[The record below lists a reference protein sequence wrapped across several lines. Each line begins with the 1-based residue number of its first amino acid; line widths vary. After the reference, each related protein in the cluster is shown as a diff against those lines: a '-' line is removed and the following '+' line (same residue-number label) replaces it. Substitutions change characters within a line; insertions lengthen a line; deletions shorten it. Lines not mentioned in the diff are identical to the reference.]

1 MAEKTDPGIA
11 EPLAENV
18 QLMPSSSIRQSL
30 LAIVRA
36 VPGLDAR
43 LLRLRRRMSARS
55 GYPAWDKI
63 VATEGLPGPPVAGAS
78 AKKVLV
84 ATSIGSHLPAMQM
97 ETILA
102 AALRLRGAT
111 VDALLCDALL
121 PACQMCEPRFFVEP
135 AELARNGP
143 QKSLCR
149 DCFAPGEKTYGELG
163 IAVHRY
169 SQNVTAEERAEA
181 SRLARELSYADMES
195 FELNEL
201 KVGEHAKAGALRF
214 YASAS
219 IEHEPNADAI
229 LRRYFEA
236 ALLTVYAADRLM
248 KRERYDVAV
257 FHHGIYVPQGL
268 IGEVARRNGIRV
280 VNWNPAYRRNCF
292 LFSHDDTYHHTLMDE
307 PVEIWTNMDWPVE
320 KAEGIRRYLRSRWEG
335 SNDWIRFHGDP
346 VFGRE
351 QILQEIGCDPAK
363 PIVACLTNVM
373 WDAQLHYPANAFEN
387 MLEWLL
393 HTVRYFASRL
403 DIQLVIRVHPAEIT
417 GTVPTRQPV
426 VAVLKEHF
434 GTLPPNVFVVPPESD
449 ISTYVLAE
457 MSDTAII
464 YGTKTG
470 VELAAVGIPV
480 IVAGEAW
487 IRGKGLTRDATS
499 PKSYDELLAELPI
512 GRRMDDKNIER
523 ALKYAHH
530 FFFRRMIPVHLFRQG
545 PGWPPFEFSGSS
557 FAEIGEGA
565 DPGLDC
571 ICEGILSGTPFVFDE
586 PAHG

>member
-1 MAEKTDPGIA
+1 MFSAR
-11 EPLAENV
+11 
-18 QLMPSSSIRQSL
+18 IRQSL
-30 LAIVRA
+30 LAIVRTF
-36 VPGLDAR
+36 PSLDAR
-43 LLRLRRRMSARS
+43 LLRLKRRLRSGS

-63 VATEGLPGPPVAGAS
+63 VAVEGLPAPSTAPAAP
-78 AKKVLV
+78 AKVLV

-97 ETILA
+97 ETTLA

-111 VDALLCDALL
+111 VETLLCDALL

-149 DCFAPGEKTYGELG
+149 DCFAPGKKTYGELG
-163 IAVHRY
+163 IPVHSY

-181 SRLARELSYADMES
+181 ARLARELSYSDMES
-195 FELNEL
+195 FEFEGL

-219 IEHEPNADAI
+219 IEHEPDADAI

-236 ALLTVYAADRLM
+236 ALLTVHAADRLM

-280 VNWNPAYRRNCF
+280 VNWNPAYRRDCF

-307 PVEIWTNMDWPVE
+307 PVETWTHMDWPEE
-320 KAEGIRRYLRSRWEG
+320 KAENIRRYLRSRWEG
-335 SNDWIRFHGDP
+335 SNDWIRFQGDP

-351 QILQEIGCDPAK
+351 RILQEIGCDPAK
-363 PIVACLTNVM
+363 PIIACLTNVM
-373 WDAQLHYPANAFEN
+373 WDAQLHYPANAFPN

-393 HTVRYFASRL
+393 HTIRYFSARP

-426 VAVLKEHF
+426 VEVLKEHF
-434 GTLPPNVFVVPPESD
+434 DVLPANVFVVPPESD

-480 IVAGEAW
+480 VVAGEAW
-487 IRGKGLTRDATS
+487 IRGKGLTRDAS
-499 PKSYDELLAELPI
+499 SVENYDALLSALPV
-512 GRRMDDKNIER
+512 GRRMDDESIER

-557 FAEIGEGA
+557 FAEIEAGA

-586 PAHG
+586 PSHA

>member
-1 MAEKTDPGIA
+1 MLPTG
-11 EPLAENV
+11 
-18 QLMPSSSIRQSL
+18 IRQSL
-30 LAIVRA
+30 LAIIRA
-36 VPGLDAR
+36 IPSLDTR
-43 LLRLRRRMSARS
+43 LLLRRRRQLATS
-55 GYPAWDKI
+55 GYPAWRNI
-63 VATEGLPGPPVAGAS
+63 VATGGLPAPSSETPS
-78 AKKVLV
+78 AAKVLI

-97 ETILA
+97 ETTLA
-102 AALRLRGAT
+102 AALRLRGAK

-121 PACQMCEPRFFVEP
+121 PACQMCEPRFFVSP
-135 AELARNGP
+135 SELARHGP
-143 QKSLCR
+143 QESLCR
-149 DCFAPGEKTYGELG
+149 DCFAPGKSVYGELG
-163 IAVHRY
+163 IAVHSY
-169 SQNVTAEERAEA
+169 SDNVTAEERDEA
-181 SRLARELSYADMES
+181 TRLARELSFADMEN
-195 FELNEL
+195 FEYDGL

-219 IEHEPNADAI
+219 IGHEPDADAI

-236 ALLTVYAADRLM
+236 ALLTVHSADRLM

-268 IGEVARRNGIRV
+268 IGEVARRNGVRV

-307 PVEIWTNMDWPVE
+307 PVGTWETMAWPEE
-320 KAEGIRRYLRSRWEG
+320 KAEAIRHYLRSRWEG

-346 VFGRE
+346 VFGRDR
-351 QILQEIGCDPAK
+351 ILQEIGCDPSK
-363 PIVACLTNVM
+363 PIIACLTNVM
-373 WDAQLHYPANAFEN
+373 WDAQLHYPANAFAN

-393 HTVRYFASRL
+393 HTIRYFATRP
-403 DIQLVIRVHPAEIT
+403 DIQLVIRIHPAEIT

-426 VAVLKEHF
+426 VEVLKEHF
-434 GTLPPNVFVVPPESD
+434 KALPANVFVVPPESD

-457 MSDTAII
+457 MSDSAII

-499 PKSYDELLAELPI
+499 PANYDALLANLPI
-512 GRRMDDKNIER
+512 GARMDAKTVDR

-530 FFFRRMIPVHLFRQG
+530 FFFRRMIPVGCFEQG
-545 PGWPPFEFSGSS
+545 PGWPPFEFSGKS
-557 FAEIGEGA
+557 FDDIREGV

-571 ICEGILSGTPFVFDE
+571 ICAGILSGTPFVFDE
-586 PAHG
+586 PGHA